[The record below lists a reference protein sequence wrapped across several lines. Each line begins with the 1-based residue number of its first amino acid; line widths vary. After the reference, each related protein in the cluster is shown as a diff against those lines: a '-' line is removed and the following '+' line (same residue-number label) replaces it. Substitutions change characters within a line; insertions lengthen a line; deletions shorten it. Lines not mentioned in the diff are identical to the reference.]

1 MDAADLEGLV
11 RTIPDFPAP
20 GILFRDISPLIADA
34 AAFAATINLLTS
46 RVRAARPEKIAGIEA
61 RGFIFGAAVAVAA
74 NCGFVPIRKAGK
86 LPVPALGVDYALE
99 YGRDRLELDPTMIGQ
114 GDRCVIVDDLLA
126 TGGTTLAAAQLL
138 RDAGAEVTAAQ
149 FVIELT
155 ALHGAA
161 ALRAAGVEGS
171 ALLAF
176 A

>member
-1 MDAADLEGLV
+1 MDAADLERFV

-34 AAFAATINLLTS
+34 AAFAATIKLLTG
-46 RVRAARPEKIAGIEA
+46 RVGAAGPDKIAGIEA

-74 NCGFVPIRKAGK
+74 NCGFVPVRKAGK
-86 LPVPALGVDYALE
+86 LPVPALSVDYALE
-99 YGRDRLELDPTMIGQ
+99 YGQDRLELDPTMIVP

-138 RDAGAEVTAAQ
+138 RAAGAEVTAAQ

-155 ALHGAA
+155 GLQGAT
-161 ALRAAGVEGS
+161 ALRAAGLEGS

-176 A
+176 T